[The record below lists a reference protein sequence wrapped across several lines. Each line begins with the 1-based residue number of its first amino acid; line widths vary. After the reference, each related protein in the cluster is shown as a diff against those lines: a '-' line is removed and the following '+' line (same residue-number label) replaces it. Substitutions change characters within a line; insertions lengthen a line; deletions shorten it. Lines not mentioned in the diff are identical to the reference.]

1 MDPIPAVEREIAF
14 DIVRRGAL
22 VAPIALLAGAIVAGL
37 DGLVSVAIG
46 LAIVAANFLVA
57 AAIVG
62 RAAKISPGALGGAA
76 AAGYV
81 VRLGTIFIALF
92 LLKDQPWINLKV
104 LGFTIVMTHL
114 ALLAWET
121 KHLSISL
128 AAPGLKPKA
137 SALSRED

>member
-1 MDPIPAVEREIAF
+1 MDPIPAVEQQIAL
-14 DIVRRGAL
+14 DIVRRGAYI
-22 VAPIALLAGAIVAGL
+22 APLALLAGAVVAGVE
-37 DGLVSVAIG
+37 GLVSVAIG

-57 AAIVG
+57 AAIMT

-76 AAGYV
+76 LAGYV

-92 LLKDQPWINLKV
+92 LLKDQPWINLRV
-104 LGFTIVMTHL
+104 LGFTIVITHL